1 MLLFDY
7 YGVGNK
13 SIIVDCQ
20 SPLQICSCFLYCH
33 QLIADYICKLQ
44 LKLSMAY
51 LPKIDHG

>member
-1 MLLFDY
+1 MELVINQLLVILNHLY
-7 YGVGNK
+7 KYV
-13 SIIVDCQ
+13 
-20 SPLQICSCFLYCH
+20 LAFLYCH